1 MLQTNRKF
9 GKNFMSLEEIIGFIS
24 ALFIGLVLGL
34 MGGGGSI
41 LAVPVLAYLFDFDE
55 RVATAYSLF
64 IVGSTSM
71 LGGIKQAINKMVDWR
86 AVFIFGIPAVV
97 GITIVRLFVVPNLP
111 ENLFH
116 IGDYMITRRMAMFGL
131 FSILMLYAAV
141 SILSNRQGPLRKKK
155 AKFHPL
161 LLSEGFFI
169 GSLTG
174 LVGAGGGFLI
184 VPALMVIAQLEIKRA
199 AATSLFIIAINSLIG
214 FFIGDVQHLDID
226 WLFLIEFVCISMVG
240 ILIGTYLAKKIST
253 QKLKRF
259 FAIFIVCMAI
269 FIFIEEFILT

>member
-1 MLQTNRKF
+1 
-9 GKNFMSLEEIIGFIS
+9 MSLEEIIGFVS

-55 RVATAYSLF
+55 KVATAYSLF
-64 IVGSTSM
+64 IVGSTS
-71 LGGIKQAINKMVDWR
+71 LVGGIKQAINKMVDWR

-97 GITIVRLFVVPNLP
+97 GVSIVRLFVVPNLP
-111 ENLFH
+111 ENLFK
-116 IGDYMITRRMAMFGL
+116 IGDFMVTRRMGMFGL
-131 FSILMLYAAV
+131 FSVLMLFAAI
-141 SILSNRQGPLRKKK
+141 SILSNRQGPLRKQKS
-155 AKFHPL
+155 KFHPL

-199 AATSLFIIAINSLIG
+199 AATSLFIIATNSLIG
-214 FFIGDVQHLDID
+214 FFIGDVMHLEID
-226 WLFLIEFVCISMVG
+226 WLFLLEFVSISMIG
-240 ILIGTYLAKKIST
+240 ILIGTYLAKKVST
-253 QKLKRF
+253 PKMKRMFAF
-259 FAIFIVCMAI
+259 FIIAMAI
-269 FIFIEEFILT
+269 FIFIEEFILN

>member
-9 GKNFMSLEEIIGFIS
+9 DKKFMSLEEIIGFVS

-55 RVATAYSLF
+55 KVATAYSLF
-64 IVGSTSM
+64 IVGSTS
-71 LGGIKQAINKMVDWR
+71 LVGGIKQAINKMVDWR

-97 GITIVRLFVVPNLP
+97 GVSIVRLFVVPNLP
-111 ENLFH
+111 ENLFK
-116 IGDYMITRRMAMFGL
+116 IGDFMVTRRMGMFGL
-131 FSILMLYAAV
+131 FSVLMLFAAI
-141 SILSNRQGPLRKKK
+141 SILSNRQGPLRKQKS
-155 AKFHPL
+155 KFHPL

-199 AATSLFIIAINSLIG
+199 AATSLFIIATNSLIG
-214 FFIGDVQHLDID
+214 FFIGDVMHLEID
-226 WLFLIEFVCISMVG
+226 WLFLLEFVSISMIG
-240 ILIGTYLAKKIST
+240 ILIGTYLAKKVST
-253 QKLKRF
+253 PKMKRMFAF
-259 FAIFIVCMAI
+259 FIIAMAI
-269 FIFIEEFILT
+269 FIFIEEFILN